1 MVNTKIIS
9 LPLLY
14 HHHLLSLFLSHYP
27 KYSCSSISNPNSPI
41 SFQTRHPPYS
51 FRLPTTQFYFSL
63 ILFSLL
69 RLSGFTPSLLSQGF
83 RFLTLRG
90 FCCIRYSIGLLLQF
104 WFYRVYV
111 CGYCVLYSVMLCRLS
126 LSYSFC
132 LSHCC
137 WWMMTVHLFMR
148 VIVFCVL
155 VSCFKVLMHFVLISS
170 AAGFCNSW
178 EIAGWFGV
186 SGLFWFRCGL
196 IFLAFR

>member
-1 MVNTKIIS
+1 MTNLNKIKGSGQVRSGKTKLGLWVFLWCGISKMVNTKIIS

-69 RLSGFTPSLLSQGF
+69 RLSGFTPSLLFLSQGF

-90 FCCIRYSIGLLLQF
+90 FCFIRYSIGLLLQF
-104 WFYRVYV
+104 
-111 CGYCVLYSVMLCRLS
+111 
-126 LSYSFC
+126 
-132 LSHCC
+132 
-137 WWMMTVHLFMR
+137 
-148 VIVFCVL
+148 
-155 VSCFKVLMHFVLISS
+155 
-170 AAGFCNSW
+170 
-178 EIAGWFGV
+178 
-186 SGLFWFRCGL
+186 
-196 IFLAFR
+196 

>member
-1 MVNTKIIS
+1 MCRREERQRKKEEKRERVRERIELVELSRAERVWGDQSKQNKGVRSGQVRENQTWALGLSFFLWCGISKMVNTKIIS

-27 KYSCSSISNPNSPI
+27 KYSYSSISNPNSPI

-90 FCCIRYSIGLLLQF
+90 FCCAPKFIRYSIGLLLQF
-104 WFYRVYV
+104 
-111 CGYCVLYSVMLCRLS
+111 
-126 LSYSFC
+126 
-132 LSHCC
+132 
-137 WWMMTVHLFMR
+137 
-148 VIVFCVL
+148 
-155 VSCFKVLMHFVLISS
+155 
-170 AAGFCNSW
+170 
-178 EIAGWFGV
+178 
-186 SGLFWFRCGL
+186 
-196 IFLAFR
+196 